1 MKWPFVSRARFE
13 DREQQILELKKELA
27 ETKLAHARVVDE
39 INFRSTGFHLDPRF
53 AQKPDETT
61 TTQTPAAA
69 PEELTGISKVIS
81 EVGTR
86 PSAIRKHI
94 ELTSMSQMEKAER
107 EAAAGHEAMLRA
119 EAAKRLEE
127 VLDKSRTPATA

>member
-27 ETKLAHARVVDE
+27 DMKLAHARVVDE
-39 INFRSTGFHLDPRF
+39 INFRSTGFHLDERF
-53 AQKPDETT
+53 AKKPDDSAAAS
-61 TTQTPAAA
+61 TPAAA

-86 PSAIRKHI
+86 SSAIRRQL
-94 ELTSMSQMEKAER
+94 ELTSLSQMEKAER
-107 EAAAGHEAMLRA
+107 EAAEGRAMTLRA
-119 EAAKRLEE
+119 EAARRLEE
-127 VLDKSRTPATA
+127 VLDKSKTAATA

>member
-53 AQKPDETT
+53 AQKPDDSAAT
-61 TTQTPAAA
+61 TPAAA

-107 EAAAGHEAMLRA
+107 EAAAGREAMLRA

>member
-27 ETKLAHARVVDE
+27 DVKLTYARVLDE

-53 AQKPDETT
+53 ATKADETAPPVK
-61 TTQTPAAA
+61 PAAE
-69 PEELTGISKVIS
+69 PEPLTGLSKVIN

-86 PSAIRKHI
+86 PSAIRKAL
-94 ELTSMSQMEKAER
+94 EFQAVSEMEKT
-107 EAAAGHEAMLRA
+107 EAAARAGRETERRA
-119 EAAKRLEE
+119 EAARRLEE
-127 VLDKSRTPATA
+127 VLESTKPQAQA